1 MPIYV
6 QNRELVT
13 PGTLLAE
20 NEDLRLE
27 TPTVFKHGNKVYSST
42 IGLVDLSDKRIN
54 VIPLEGKYI
63 PKVGDLVIGLIEDY
77 GLTYWIVDIK
87 APYKA
92 ILNVGEVLNRP
103 FNPLKENIKNIYDI
117 GDYVLAK
124 VIAFDRT
131 KDPALTTKQKGLG
144 KITKG
149 RIVEIIPSRVPRV
162 IGKKASMITMLKTET
177 KCQITVGLN
186 GRIWIIGPSP
196 EYEEIAILAIK
207 KIENEAHT
215 SGLTDRIRA
224 FIRKELEKRELK
236 VVEGEGKA

>member
-20 NEDLRLE
+20 NEKFKLE
-27 TPTVFKHGNKVYSST
+27 SPTVFKYSNKIYAST
-42 IGLVDLSDKRIN
+42 IGLVDISNGRIN

-77 GLTYWIVDIK
+77 GITYWIVDIK
-87 APYKA
+87 SPYKA
-92 ILNVGEVLNRP
+92 ILNVAEALNRP
-103 FNPLKENIKNIYDI
+103 FNPLKENVKNIYDI
-117 GDYVLAK
+117 GDYVLAR

-131 KDPALTTKQKGLG
+131 KDPILTAKQKGLG

-162 IGKKASMITMLKTET
+162 IGRKASMITMLKNET

-196 EYEEIAILAIK
+196 ELEEIAILAIK
-207 KIENEAHT
+207 KIEYEAHT
-215 SGLTDRIRA
+215 SGLTDRIRN
-224 FIRKELEKRELK
+224 FIRKEIEKRGLK
-236 VVEGEGKA
+236 VNEIRRKT